1 MAVKKTA
8 SARKTN
14 TSTSKKTTGKK
25 TVAKKTPAKKP
36 SEKKTVKKNAEK
48 KTVGKDDGTT
58 VKIKVVAGTKNK
70 ENKETNTESVLES
83 AFKRMDEA
91 FSRMDETFEK
101 VFGSF
106 DTQTPDT
113 FATFANYV
121 GEKKPS
127 IIKINGLRYYSE
139 EDVAKRVAGTIE
151 TCAKV
156 AAQEKA
162 RESEV
167 QESVSSKNSTSPDKE
182 YCSKPEPNDCQTPAK
197 VACIAAKVIMYTFVG
212 LIIATSS
219 FGIYHIITALCK

>member
-1 MAVKKTA
+1 MKNEK
-8 SARKTN
+8 N
-14 TSTSKKTTGKK
+14 
-25 TVAKKTPAKKP
+25 
-36 SEKKTVKKNAEK
+36 EKKKENNTAKATRDSNGRFAKKNAEK

-58 VKIKVVAGTKNK
+58 VKIKVVAGTQNK

-83 AFKRMDEA
+83 TFKRMDEA

-101 VFGSF
+101 VFGRF

-113 FATFANYV
+113 FSTFANYV
-121 GEKKPS
+121 VEKKPS

-151 TCAKV
+151 TCAEV

-167 QESVSSKNSTSPDKE
+167 RESVSSKNSTSPYKE
-182 YCSKPEPNDCQTPAK
+182 YCSKPGPKDCQTSAK